1 MRISDWS
8 SDVCSSDLA
17 VVGEIADISIE
28 IEGDV
33 WRREARDAETRQ
45 RGQQGVAVARVG
57 RNADGHLVVGL
68 KGCDGGDRSEESRVG
83 QERVSTCRTR
93 TSPTLSNKKHTRTI
107 NTLHNTSD

>member
-8 SDVCSSDLA
+8 SDVCSSDLHAPAEGDA

-28 IEGDV
+28 IEGAV
-33 WRREARDAETRQ
+33 RRREARDAETRQ

-68 KGCDGGDRSEESRVG
+68 KGCDGGDLRQGWRRDL
-83 QERVSTCRTR
+83 QADRKSTRLN
-93 TSPTLSNKKHTRTI
+93 SSH
-107 NTLHNTSD
+107 